1 MYMSVPY
8 SCMEEVYVVAR
19 WDVGYKF
26 CIRIVVSDGSL
37 LLQVRTKYFY
47 IILLQYIKT
56 VVANTQVDI
65 VWSDFGE
72 NRQDVTHAFIVM
84 VVFL

>member
-37 LLQVRTKYFY
+37 LLQVRTTYFY
-47 IILLQYIKT
+47 IFLL
-56 VVANTQVDI
+56 
-65 VWSDFGE
+65 
-72 NRQDVTHAFIVM
+72 
-84 VVFL
+84 

>member
-1 MYMSVPY
+1 MLFGTELMFTSNRLFQPTGFMYMSVPY

-37 LLQVRTKYFY
+37 LLQVRT
-47 IILLQYIKT
+47 
-56 VVANTQVDI
+56 
-65 VWSDFGE
+65 
-72 NRQDVTHAFIVM
+72 
-84 VVFL
+84 

>member
-1 MYMSVPY
+1 MPLGTELMLTSNRVFQPAGFMYMSVPY

-37 LLQVRTKYFY
+37 LLQVRTTYFY
-47 IILLQYIKT
+47 IIVLWCIESSIADVSLGT
-56 VVANTQVDI
+56 V
-65 VWSDFGE
+65 
-72 NRQDVTHAFIVM
+72 R
-84 VVFL
+84 

>member
-8 SCMEEVYVVAR
+8 SFMEEVYVVAR

-37 LLQVRTKYFY
+37 LLQVRTTKVN
-47 IILLQYIKT
+47 IT
-56 VVANTQVDI
+56 V
-65 VWSDFGE
+65 
-72 NRQDVTHAFIVM
+72 
-84 VVFL
+84 L

>member
-8 SCMEEVYVVAR
+8 SFMEEVYVVAR

-37 LLQVRTKYFY
+37 LLQVRTAYVHT
-47 IILLQYIKT
+47 ILLFK
-56 VVANTQVDI
+56 
-65 VWSDFGE
+65 FK
-72 NRQDVTHAFIVM
+72 
-84 VVFL
+84 

>member
-1 MYMSVPY
+1 MPVVTELIFASNPLFQPTGFMYMSVPY

-37 LLQVRTKYFY
+37 LLQRNIFKYRN
-47 IILLQYIKT
+47 ILKRSTRPEVILK
-56 VVANTQVDI
+56 
-65 VWSDFGE
+65 E
-72 NRQDVTHAFIVM
+72 
-84 VVFL
+84 LK